1 MKTLTHER
9 DKLKSRVDELSSE
22 LRKAKCSERPLS
34 WTNTKTNA
42 KMKFYTGISTIL
54 LFNSLFD
61 LIKPCLPNIIY
72 WRGKNTAAATTKP
85 RTQRKQKVGQKDQFL
100 LVLMRLRLGLMNED
114 LADRFLISPGTC
126 SMIFSTWVKLLGTL
140 IGNASIVWL
149 QRDTIYQNLP
159 DVFKGK
165 HAKTRCIIDCSE
177 VYIERPKS
185 LDDQAATWSDYKQ
198 HNTLK
203 FLIGISPSGYVTFLS
218 DCYGGRTSDRH
229 ICRDSNFYNLLEA
242 GDIIMDDRGFQIR
255 DDLLHYYCSLGIP
268 PGARVKSQMTNAECS
283 KTKEVANLRIHV
295 ERAINRLK
303 EYKILKNTLPINMLP
318 LADEIIRTCAAL
330 INFQPPLIRKY

>member
-1 MKTLTHER
+1 
-9 DKLKSRVDELSSE
+9 
-22 LRKAKCSERPLS
+22 
-34 WTNTKTNA
+34 
-42 KMKFYTGISTIL
+42 
-54 LFNSLFD
+54 
-61 LIKPCLPNIIY
+61 
-72 WRGKNTAAATTKP
+72 
-85 RTQRKQKVGQKDQFL
+85 
-100 LVLMRLRLGLMNED
+100 MNED
-114 LADRFLISPGTC
+114 LADRFFISPGTC
-126 SMIFSTWVKLLGTL
+126 SMIFSTWVKLLSTL

-242 GDIIMDDRGFQIR
+242 GDVIMADRGFQIR
-255 DDLLHYYCSLGIP
+255 EDLLHYYCSLSIP
-268 PGARVKSQMTNAECS
+268 PGARVKSQFTTTECG